1 LGRDVAYMLGGTLVI
16 GSFLFL
22 YQKTVHFGQWSTP
35 LYLLGAGYAWIIGYT
50 VQEFFSLIFLGT
62 TAAHFKAPWIVRKL
76 YPLFTRKPWKDVPE
90 FDHMEVRI
98 RIYDSGKDRLI
109 AYLERIAT
117 LRLVGTCVGPCA
129 LVSGFLLLVID
140 FGLAVADIAF
150 GIVLLLL
157 GWVKGADQ
165 MKYMHDL
172 NESLRRESS
181 SEPRE
186 LSPEQT

>member
-1 LGRDVAYMLGGTLVI
+1 
-16 GSFLFL
+16 
-22 YQKTVHFGQWSTP
+22 
-35 LYLLGAGYAWIIGYT
+35 
-50 VQEFFSLIFLGT
+50 
-62 TAAHFKAPWIVRKL
+62 
-76 YPLFTRKPWKDVPE
+76 
-90 FDHMEVRI
+90 MEVRI

-157 GWVKGADQ
+157 CWVKGVDQ